1 MMKYNSLFIFSV
13 PSAFLLLPRSAP
25 LDMTSYPL
33 PDPPRNAP
41 DSSSDTSYGAD
52 LTRCSQSA
60 SKSPSERTS
69 SSSSSSSSPPPPGRT
84 MPLSLA
90 SSAREPSGSSA
101 RNSAARSIAFFRAGT
116 SRTTKLYPVPGVHPP
131 RAIASANDGYTA
143 AAAAS
148 LPPPSPSP
156 SPSSPPMSIT
166 PSTRP
171 HDPSSC
177 ICSSFSRSRA

>member
-148 LPPPSPSP
+148 
-156 SPSSPPMSIT
+156 SPPMSIT